1 MSYKMI
7 VLDLDD
13 TLLKNDGTISRKTNK
28 TLKKAQEDGVKVVLA
43 SGRPTFAIASVA
55 NALELEKYGGYIIS
69 YNGARI
75 IECKSR
81 KELYAANIT
90 REEVQELYQM
100 SQENEAYI
108 QTYIGDNIIASQSN
122 KFTDIEKQITGMEII
137 IPDDF
142 SSYVQQEVVKV
153 IVLQEPERLKELEKQ
168 WKPLVENKLY
178 MTISKPF
185 FLEFMNL
192 EVDKG
197 KSILRLGQMLGIDA
211 EEIIAIGDSYN
222 DITMIQAAGLGVAM
236 GNAVETVKEI
246 ANYITEDNEH
256 DGVAAVVEKFIWEQ
270 AFALIA

>member
-197 KSILRLGQMLGIDA
+197 KSILRLGKMLGIDA

>member
-1 MSYKMI
+1 MMELFQEKQ
-7 VLDLDD
+7 
-13 TLLKNDGTISRKTNK
+13 RRR
-28 TLKKAQEDGVKVVLA
+28 LKKAQEDGVKVVLA

-197 KSILRLGQMLGIDA
+197 KSILRLGKMLGIDA

>member
-13 TLLKNDGTISRKTNK
+13 TLLKNDGTISRKTKK
-28 TLKKAQEDGVKVVLA
+28 TPKKAQEDGVKVVLA
-43 SGRPTFAIASVA
+43 SGRPTFAIESVA

-197 KSILRLGQMLGIDA
+197 KSILRLGKMLGIDA